1 MLLSGVQTSTRLD
14 SGLKHAGMTDFG
26 DSSNAA
32 PSGALTYSKN
42 ASQENRMHK
51 LRLSF
56 ISAFNERVDPL
67 MKGTVQAEGI
77 EIVPTYS
84 HPSETFWRQL
94 KFQEFEVVE
103 MSMSSY
109 LIARERGFDLIA
121 LPVFP
126 SRRLFHTEVSYNVD
140 SGIQKPEDLAGK
152 RFGVGEYQQTA
163 ALWQRGILEHD
174 FGVSQYKVHWYM
186 ERTEELSH
194 GGATGFTPPQGIS
207 FQRIPPDKS
216 MASMLVNNELDAAA
230 INSPWQNTPNVIG
243 RSHRITGGGDW
254 SKVKRLFP
262 DRMAEGKRFFQKWGF
277 LPVNHAYTIRGDIYK
292 KYPWV
297 AFNLY
302 TGFVKAKAELNIK
315 LADSIPS
322 GLFFGKEYLA
332 MTREIFGG
340 DPYPYGLKANR
351 KMLETLIDFSHE
363 QGLITKKPRVE
374 DLFAESTRDL

>member
-1 MLLSGVQTSTRLD
+1 MPN
-14 SGLKHAGMTDFG
+14 LK
-26 DSSNAA
+26 
-32 PSGALTYSKN
+32 
-42 ASQENRMHK
+42 
-51 LRLSF
+51 LSF
-56 ISAFNERVDPL
+56 ISAFNERVDAL
-67 MKGTVQAEGI
+67 MQGTVKAEGI
-77 EIVPTYS
+77 ELVPTYS

-94 KFQEFEVVE
+94 KFQEFDVGE

-109 LIARERGFDLIA
+109 LIARERGFDFIA

-126 SRRLFHTEVSYNVD
+126 SRRLFHTEISYHKD

-194 GGATGFTPPQGIS
+194 GGVTGFTPPAEIS

-216 MASMLVNNELDAAA
+216 MASMLVNHKLDAAA
-230 INSPWQNTPNVIG
+230 INSPWKNMPNVIG
-243 RSHRITGGGDW
+243 RSHRIPGADGDW
-254 SKVKRLFP
+254 SKVKLLFS

-277 LPVNHAYTIRGDIYK
+277 LPVNHAYTVRGEILK

-302 TGFVKAKAELNIK
+302 TAFVKAKTEFNAK
-315 LADSIPS
+315 LLDSIPS

-332 MTREIFGG
+332 MTQEIFGK
-340 DPYPYGLKANR
+340 DPYPYGVKANR
-351 KMLETLIDFSHE
+351 KMLETLVGFSHE
-363 QGLITKKPRVE
+363 QGLITQKTTV
-374 DLFAESTRDL
+374 DNLFAESTRNL